1 MKKFLAISFAM
12 MCMTLTSF
20 AGDLLTAA
28 MFHSWS
34 SSGAGA
40 VDNGATGCNYKIN
53 DQSASDGLPYGDGN
67 VYYLNYADLTAYS
80 TMEIEFTEGT
90 PRLLFNRDG
99 DNGPLNP
106 EINGSAGMDYVTVGE
121 GIWTID
127 LAAITKAFGYA
138 HLNCIK
144 GANWAN
150 ATITRVELFKAAAP
164 VNPNNMLTG
173 DAFNFEGGTTGGW
186 GAWGELAGDNGV
198 VSPGFES
205 DYCFKAVTKGT
216 GDNWKAQAGFT
227 FPAALDP
234 SVEYTLKFMAKGS
247 GTVQMF
253 YQSSDYAN
261 QDYKSMFTLT
271 DEWQEFT
278 EKYTPGY
285 DNIVRILFSFGQ
297 CTELYVDNIEFA
309 PASAPAPVV
318 DPVKVESYVGDSYEG
333 IGAGIEG
340 DLAKAVAD
348 YLGVTAA
355 EEVAMATY
363 DEAGN
368 LVEANNGRGETD
380 GWRNAEGA
388 FVNWGAEGFTY
399 YVQPYAELDE
409 EGNWYIGAYV
419 GSAPGAVTAPIDF
432 TQKVKFYANGKSV
445 EFPITLSYV
454 NRPELK
460 IEVQEEVDVPA
471 FTYDFTLGYAGAE
484 GTFDISM
491 VEDAIGCTAAE
502 AEVFGF
508 NPSTEE
514 AVRGAMATFDGWHAA
529 NGDLQGWGEAPF
541 CIKFYNNGTFWYC
554 AMPDVAELGATY
566 KTAWLLVNP
575 ETGDAVQ
582 YNFTMNDIERAAY
595 VLEDGEYYFYNA
607 EAGAW
612 LGGGNSWGTQA
623 SLLKHGYPFHVTKVA
638 DNVYTIDS
646 YTYNKEA
653 QHFLGANLYIDAD
666 ATNWT
671 AEKVGKGASDWA
683 FSVDGNYMGYDG
695 SSNILVNLTDKDAAG
710 ACWTLVTRAEL
721 EALLLDAAPDSPVD
735 ATFLIQVPNFSRNQA
750 YTAMGQSPWTAEAAN
765 KNLSGGN
772 DTNRCAESWNS
783 SNGFNVYQTLTNLP
797 NGNYRLDVQGSVCDY
812 AGTFEDLA
820 CAYANEQTSTFISSS
835 KWADGTME
843 DGEKSM
849 AAMSDSF
856 TAGKYQLEPIF
867 VTVTDGTLTIGV
879 KTPRTDTWAVWDNFE
894 LTYLGV
900 NVSVKKAVEVPAFEY
915 DYALGYDGGEGTYDI
930 ATVEETIGCAAADA
944 AVYGYNPSTGEY
956 VKNGM
961 DVSDGWHAA
970 NGDFA
975 GWGEAPFCLKFY
987 NDGTFWYC
995 AMPDVAELGATYK
1008 ASWLLVNPRTGDAVQ
1023 YNFTMNDVTRG
1034 PIFAEGEYYLYNE
1047 EADAWL
1053 GGGNSWGTHATLIK
1067 HGMPVYIGECQNGNV
1082 YTINTYTYNNA
1093 NDHYLGWDA
1102 GGSGFFVDAYSQGL
1116 TFTKVSGAENKYF
1129 ISANGSYI
1137 GTAADAAAFAG
1148 SPVDLLPTTD
1158 VAQAAQWTLVT
1169 RAEREAILAAATPD
1183 SPADAT
1189 FLIQV
1194 PNFSRNQ
1201 AYTAQGQSPWTK
1213 EAANCNIS
1221 GGDNTNNNAESW
1233 RSSNGFNV
1241 YQTLTNLPTGVYRI
1255 DVQGAVCE
1263 YANPKNGKD
1272 LAVAYANDATTP
1284 FVVSE
1289 LADRQAGNENSMS
1302 EMSASFTAGKYQ
1314 LEPMYVTVTDGTLTV
1329 GVKSPRTDTWAVW
1342 DNFELTYYGEDYIPA
1357 GEYYLYN
1364 AEAGA
1369 WLAGGNSWG
1378 TQASL
1383 NKHGMPV
1390 YISYEGNNAY
1400 SIDTYTYNSDV
1411 QHFLGSNLYVD
1422 ADKTNWTVER
1432 VGEGVNNWA
1441 FSVAGNYVG
1450 YDGSSDILVNLTD
1463 KNAAGACWTLV
1474 TRAERQAT
1482 LAEATI
1488 DNPVD
1493 ATFYIEVPNFSRNQA
1508 FTARNQSP
1516 WTAVGA
1522 NVEDA
1527 AGNKNLSGGNNINNN
1542 AESWRS
1548 SNGFNVYQTLTNLP
1562 SGVYELRAQAA
1573 VCDYAGTFV
1582 DLAYVYANDKKSAF
1596 NSSSRWAEGVQENGE
1611 NSMSAMSESFTAG
1624 KYAVKPIHILVTD
1637 GQIELGV
1644 YSPRTDTWAV
1654 WDNFELYYLGQ
1665 DAEVNHEDPKYTMV
1679 ATDNVVIEYHATA
1692 PQASQAIDATNYLAT
1707 LGAAS
1712 AEETQLY
1719 AVDTNAG
1726 LTLDPLSWVNFTG
1739 YFNAEGCVSGLVD
1752 AAVKANVDLAG
1763 KQVTVEALA
1772 ETVEPRYHAYA
1783 VLACEKTAKAI
1794 LIAIEVNFVD
1804 RPDYAEFTAIN
1815 NVKADGAD
1823 AKIFDLSGREVKK
1836 ATKGVYIINGVKTF
1850 VK

>member
-856 TAGKYQLEPIF
+856 TAGKYQLEP
-867 VTVTDGTLTIGV
+867 
-879 KTPRTDTWAVWDNFE
+879 
-894 LTYLGV
+894 
-900 NVSVKKAVEVPAFEY
+900 
-915 DYALGYDGGEGTYDI
+915 
-930 ATVEETIGCAAADA
+930 
-944 AVYGYNPSTGEY
+944 
-956 VKNGM
+956 
-961 DVSDGWHAA
+961 
-970 NGDFA
+970 
-975 GWGEAPFCLKFY
+975 
-987 NDGTFWYC
+987 
-995 AMPDVAELGATYK
+995 
-1008 ASWLLVNPRTGDAVQ
+1008 
-1023 YNFTMNDVTRG
+1023 
-1034 PIFAEGEYYLYNE
+1034 
-1047 EADAWL
+1047 
-1053 GGGNSWGTHATLIK
+1053 
-1067 HGMPVYIGECQNGNV
+1067 
-1082 YTINTYTYNNA
+1082 
-1093 NDHYLGWDA
+1093 
-1102 GGSGFFVDAYSQGL
+1102 
-1116 TFTKVSGAENKYF
+1116 
-1129 ISANGSYI
+1129 
-1137 GTAADAAAFAG
+1137 
-1148 SPVDLLPTTD
+1148 
-1158 VAQAAQWTLVT
+1158 
-1169 RAEREAILAAATPD
+1169 
-1183 SPADAT
+1183 
-1189 FLIQV
+1189 
-1194 PNFSRNQ
+1194 
-1201 AYTAQGQSPWTK
+1201 
-1213 EAANCNIS
+1213 
-1221 GGDNTNNNAESW
+1221 
-1233 RSSNGFNV
+1233 
-1241 YQTLTNLPTGVYRI
+1241 
-1255 DVQGAVCE
+1255 
-1263 YANPKNGKD
+1263 
-1272 LAVAYANDATTP
+1272 
-1284 FVVSE
+1284 
-1289 LADRQAGNENSMS
+1289 
-1302 EMSASFTAGKYQ
+1302 
-1314 LEPMYVTVTDGTLTV
+1314 MYVTVTDGTLTV

-1823 AKIFDLSGREVKK
+1823 AKIFDLQGRRIAAPVKGLNIQNSK
-1836 ATKGVYIINGVKTF
+1836 KVVR
-1850 VK
+1850 